1 MAETM
6 SHAFA
11 PPNYETFRETA
22 EKAVS
27 QAKNTYEKAKVAS
40 EQATDLLRETYATAA
55 KGATDYN
62 LKIIEFARANTNTAF
77 DFAQD
82 LMEVKHP
89 SELVA
94 LSTAHVQK
102 RFETMIAQTKELT
115 ELAQKVTTETTAP
128 LKAGV
133 TKAKDRSK
141 LDLSDTR
148 QGRTVQ

>member
-22 EKAVS
+22 ETAVA
-27 QAKNTYEKAKVAS
+27 QAKNTCEKAKVAS
-40 EQATDLLRETYATAA
+40 EQATDLLRETYATVA

-62 LKIIEFARANTNTAF
+62 LKIIEFAHANTNTAF
-77 DFAQD
+77 DFAKD

-115 ELAQKVTTETTAP
+115 ALAQKVTTDTAEP
-128 LKAGV
+128 IRARVSKYS
-133 TKAKDRSK
+133 AKI
-141 LDLSDTR
+141 
-148 QGRTVQ
+148 

>member
-1 MAETM
+1 MTEAM

-11 PPNYETFRETA
+11 ATHYEPFRETA

-77 DFAQD
+77 DYARD

-89 SELVA
+89 SELLA

-115 ELAQKVTTETTAP
+115 ELAQKVATEPTE
-128 LKAGV
+128 
-133 TKAKDRSK
+133 
-141 LDLSDTR
+141 
-148 QGRTVQ
+148 

>member
-1 MAETM
+1 MTETM
-6 SHAFA
+6 AQGFA
-11 PPNYETFRETA
+11 APHDERVRETA

-77 DFAQD
+77 DYAQD

-94 LSTAHVQK
+94 LSTAHVQQ

-115 ELAQKVTTETTAP
+115 ELTQKVATEPTE
-128 LKAGV
+128 
-133 TKAKDRSK
+133 
-141 LDLSDTR
+141 
-148 QGRTVQ
+148 

>member
-22 EKAVS
+22 ENAVS

-40 EQATDLLRETYATAA
+40 EQATDLLKETYATAA

-77 DFAQD
+77 DFAPD
-82 LMEVKHP
+82 LMKVKHP
-89 SELVA
+89 SELVE

-133 TKAKDRSK
+133 TKVLNTKV
-141 LDLSDTR
+141 T
-148 QGRTVQ
+148 

>member
-62 LKIIEFARANTNTAF
+62 LKIIEFARTNTNTAF
-77 DFAQD
+77 EYALQ
-82 LMEVKHP
+82 LMGVKHP
-89 SELVA
+89 SEFVA
-94 LSTAHVQK
+94 LSTAHARKQ
-102 RFETMIAQTKELT
+102 FESMIAQTKELT
-115 ELAQKVTTETTAP
+115 ELAQQVTTEITEP
-128 LKAGV
+128 VKAGL
-133 TKAKDRSK
+133 TKALNNK
-141 LDLSDTR
+141 
-148 QGRTVQ
+148 VA

>member
-1 MAETM
+1 MTETM

-11 PPNYETFRETA
+11 APNYETFRETA

-40 EQATDLLRETYATAA
+40 DQATDLLRETYATAA

-77 DFAQD
+77 DYAQD

-115 ELAQKVTTETTAP
+115 ELAQKLATETTEP
-128 LKAGV
+128 PKADV
-133 TKAKDRSK
+133 TNALQKSR
-141 LDLSDTR
+141 
-148 QGRTVQ
+148 G

>member
-1 MAETM
+1 MAEIM

-77 DFAQD
+77 DYAQD

-102 RFETMIAQTKELT
+102 RFETRIAQTKELT
-115 ELAQKVTTETTAP
+115 ELSQKQATKTTAP
-128 LKAGV
+128 PKAGG
-133 TKAKDRSK
+133 TKAPKKRS
-141 LDLSDTR
+141 
-148 QGRTVQ
+148 G

>member
-1 MAETM
+1 MTETM

-22 EKAVS
+22 ETAVD

-40 EQATDLLRETYATAA
+40 EQATDLLKETYATAA

-62 LKIIEFARANTNTAF
+62 LKIIEFAHANTNTAF

-89 SELVA
+89 SELFA
-94 LSTAHVQK
+94 LSPSHGK
-102 RFETMIAQTKELT
+102 NRF
-115 ELAQKVTTETTAP
+115 
-128 LKAGV
+128 
-133 TKAKDRSK
+133 S
-141 LDLSDTR
+141 
-148 QGRTVQ
+148 

>member
-6 SHAFA
+6 SQAFA

-40 EQATDLLRETYATAA
+40 EQATDLLKETYATAA
-55 KGATDYN
+55 KGATDHN

-77 DFAQD
+77 DFAQE

-94 LSTAHVQK
+94 LSTAHMQE

-115 ELAQKVTTETTAP
+115 ALAQKVTTETTAP
-128 LKAGV
+128 LKARRNQS
-133 TKAKDRSK
+133 A
-141 LDLSDTR
+141 
-148 QGRTVQ
+148 

>member
-1 MAETM
+1 MSETM

-11 PPNYETFRETA
+11 APHYETFRETA

-77 DFAQD
+77 DYAQD

-89 SELVA
+89 SELLA

-115 ELAQKVTTETTAP
+115 ELAQNVATATTAP
-128 LKAGV
+128 HNAGV
-133 TKAKDRSK
+133 TTALNHPRA
-141 LDLSDTR
+141 
-148 QGRTVQ
+148 

>member
-40 EQATDLLRETYATAA
+40 EQATDLLKETYATAA

-62 LKIIEFARANTNTAF
+62 LKIIEFARANTNTDF
-77 DFAQD
+77 DYAQD

-89 SELVA
+89 SELIA

-102 RFETMIAQTKELT
+102 RFETMIAT
-115 ELAQKVTTETTAP
+115 
-128 LKAGV
+128 
-133 TKAKDRSK
+133 D
-141 LDLSDTR
+141 
-148 QGRTVQ
+148 QGT